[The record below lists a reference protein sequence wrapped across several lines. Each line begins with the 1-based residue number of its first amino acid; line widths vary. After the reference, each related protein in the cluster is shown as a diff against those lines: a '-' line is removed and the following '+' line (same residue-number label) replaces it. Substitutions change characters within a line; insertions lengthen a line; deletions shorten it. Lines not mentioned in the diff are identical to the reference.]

1 MSRFFRSRWFKI
13 PFYTVT
19 YALAAIGLF
28 FTVTFLAIQFGWT
41 KDGGS
46 ADVNNRYFQEM
57 SNKYNQ
63 SYAVDSVTMMK
74 NRYEALDRILV
85 LNEFY
90 PKNAEYILTALQ
102 EGTSELDVLKMLDAI
117 DIQLKDNAAYQRQV
131 NKRKSGRNTAVKQ
144 VTGLSA
150 FEWMNISEWQDF
162 KIAVGKDAALIDS
175 VARLT
180 GVEGRMIVSCLVA
193 EQIRLFNSK
202 REIYKTYI
210 GPMKVLSVESKFSF
224 GVTGIKENT
233 ARSIESHL
241 KNPKSIYY
249 TGPAYEHLLDFIAVD
264 DTAAVNAER
273 ITRLTD
279 YHNHYYSYMYAA
291 LFLKQMKMQWE
302 RSGYPIA
309 DRPEILATLFNLGY
323 VNSKPKPNPL
333 VGGAQIMVGE
343 KPYTFGAIAFQFY
356 YSGELF
362 QIFPYHKK
370 KFDWEHEG

>member
-1 MSRFFRSRWFKI
+1 MSRFTRSLWFKI
-13 PFYTVT
+13 PFYTIT
-19 YALAAIGLF
+19 YSLAAIGLF
-28 FTVTFLAIQFGWT
+28 FTVTFLAIHFGWT

-57 SNKYNQ
+57 SDKYNQ
-63 SYAVDSVTMMK
+63 SYEVDSVTMMK

-90 PKNAEYILTALQ
+90 PKNAEYILAALQ
-102 EGTSELDVLKMLDAI
+102 NGTNERDVLKMLDAI
-117 DIQLKDNAAYQRQV
+117 DIQLKGNKAYMKQV
-131 NKRKSGRNTAVKQ
+131 AKRESRRNTAVQK
-144 VTGLSA
+144 VSGLSA
-150 FEWMNISEWQDF
+150 YEWMNISEWQDF
-162 KIAVGKDAALIDS
+162 KIAVTKDARLIDS

-241 KNPKSIYY
+241 KNPKSIFY
-249 TGPAYEHLLDFIAVD
+249 TGQQYEHLLDFVAAG
-264 DTAAVNAER
+264 DTAAINQER

-302 RSGYPIA
+302 RSGHPIA

-323 VNSKPKPNPL
+323 INSKPKADP
-333 VGGAQIMVGE
+333 
-343 KPYTFGAIAFQFY
+343 
-356 YSGELF
+356 
-362 QIFPYHKK
+362 
-370 KFDWEHEG
+370 W